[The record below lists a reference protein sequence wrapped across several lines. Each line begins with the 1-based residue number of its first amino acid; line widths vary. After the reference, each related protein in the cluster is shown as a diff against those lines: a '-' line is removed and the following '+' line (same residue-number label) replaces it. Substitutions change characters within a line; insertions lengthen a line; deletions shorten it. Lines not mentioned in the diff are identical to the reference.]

1 MLERNKIYCIDVL
14 DGLHQM
20 DDNSVD
26 LIITSPPY
34 NKAGLNGKRKTTH
47 NDIWNK
53 TINYSDDD
61 DVDCIPDDE
70 YQKWQEQVWENNSSG
85 M

>member
-14 DGLHQM
+14 EGLRLL

-34 NKAGLNGKRKTTH
+34 NKAGLMGVHKKMKRM
-47 NDIWNK
+47 
-53 TINYSDDD
+53 TIG
-61 DVDCIPDDE
+61 IR
-70 YQKWQEQVWENNSSG
+70 Q
-85 M
+85 